1 MIGAIA
7 FLGQTDAHMAA
18 VLKKCQSAVYGIT
31 TDDLAG
37 MGFAVAGGKYLIT
50 CDHVIGSDSKI
61 TIHDPKGL
69 PRHGFLVFHDSKLD
83 VAVYRLD
90 RPSATSLKV
99 SSDST
104 EPGKSVYVIGDAPD
118 EPEPSIFSG
127 TLTGVDRRPDRAN
140 LLFNTLASSKYSGT
154 PILNVK
160 GEVIGMSQVSPA
172 GGKTLGTGIS
182 GYSLTQFLR
191 KQGSPT
197 EPTKYIGQ
205 LGQVIDTTAILA
217 SPDPDSISFFLAAP
231 NQYLVVNE
239 YSSDYM
245 MVTLSNGSFGYVRS
259 DMVDIVNSALTSGTP
274 GIVNG
279 SEVIRVLSAFDSS
292 TLTATKTTSE
302 WLKQCASFVAEIFVS
317 SGRDISDDVLV
328 QVDIGHD
335 VVSADDL
342 QVGDRVYFGKDN
354 QLRAAIYVGNG
365 QCTSVSKEGKLEAF
379 PLPDR
384 VSKPFVRAKH

>member
-1 MIGAIA
+1 
-7 FLGQTDAHMAA
+7 
-18 VLKKCQSAVYGIT
+18 
-31 TDDLAG
+31 
-37 MGFAVAGGKYLIT
+37 
-50 CDHVIGSDSKI
+50 
-61 TIHDPKGL
+61 
-69 PRHGFLVFHDSKLD
+69 
-83 VAVYRLD
+83 
-90 RPSATSLKV
+90 
-99 SSDST
+99 
-104 EPGKSVYVIGDAPD
+104 
-118 EPEPSIFSG
+118 
-127 TLTGVDRRPDRAN
+127 
-140 LLFNTLASSKYSGT
+140 
-154 PILNVK
+154 
-160 GEVIGMSQVSPA
+160 MSQVSPA

-245 MVTLSNGSFGYVRS
+245 KVTLSNGSFGYVRS

-279 SEVIRVLSAFDSS
+279 SEVIRVLS
-292 TLTATKTTSE
+292 
-302 WLKQCASFVAEIFVS
+302 
-317 SGRDISDDVLV
+317 VLV